1 MRETY
6 VRPPLLGREPR
17 SRWVTVWPLRVVALV
32 LLALLAWGFVLLIKH
47 ILDPAAQAPGISL
60 GRVAAVAPSAQ
71 GHR

>member
-1 MRETY
+1 
-6 VRPPLLGREPR
+6 
-17 SRWVTVWPLRVVALV
+17 VALV

-60 GRVAAVAPSAQ
+60 GRVAAFAPSAQ